1 MEINPKGDWRG
12 RGQEPITPLAWLR
25 VHLSPK
31 WYLTL
36 TQYGGIYLGISLRT
50 TQNDTFMDTKYWL
63 SVLIPEHSKW
73 NRALQ
78 FLSQS
83 ETTSIPFI
91 FTWESRPPPLGS
103 ETPRGERELP
113 PPLCVSPSR
122 APVLSC
128 AHYFQALATLV
139 KSLHKRASSYQGGGG
154 DLVGWGDFLGTN
166 AHPFPPNIHPSS
178 PHILG
183 ITAIY
188 VAPLR
193 RVGFFYSQVWKRVQ
207 AELLVQE

>member
-1 MEINPKGDWRG
+1 MKRRKSYHKERHRNPYSLLACVAGARKNGRTRG
-12 RGQEPITPLAWLR
+12 RRTRGEGAPSPFACLPLARPFFLAPTTSKRLLRWLR
-25 VHLSPK
+25 AYIRGHH
-31 WYLTL
+31 
-36 TQYGGIYLGISLRT
+36 RT
-50 TQNDTFMDTKYWL
+50 
-63 SVLIPEHSKW
+63 
-73 NRALQ
+73 
-78 FLSQS
+78 
-83 ETTSIPFI
+83 
-91 FTWESRPPPLGS
+91 
-103 ETPRGERELP
+103 RG
-113 PPLCVSPSR
+113 
-122 APVLSC
+122 
-128 AHYFQALATLV
+128 
-139 KSLHKRASSYQGGGG
+139 GGGG